1 MGEAH
6 SPQFCTIYCEINK
19 NYGLF
24 LIILALCYT
33 RNIAVVSESKRVREE
48 TENMA
53 TNKYKAIIIIFIRG
67 FG

>member
-24 LIILALCYT
+24 LIIPALWLC
-33 RNIAVVSESKRVREE
+33 VHERERE
-48 TENMA
+48 RKEKENMA
-53 TNKYKAIIIIFIRG
+53 TNKYIAIIIIFIRG

>member
-33 RNIAVVSESKRVREE
+33 HHCKKRGESELRCGEK
-48 TENMA
+48 ENMA